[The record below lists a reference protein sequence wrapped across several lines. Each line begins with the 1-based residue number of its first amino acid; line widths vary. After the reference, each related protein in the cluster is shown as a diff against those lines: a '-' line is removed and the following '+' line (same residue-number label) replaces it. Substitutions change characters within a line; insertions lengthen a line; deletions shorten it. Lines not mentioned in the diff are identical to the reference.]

1 MTIVQQIILKK
12 FIDDNVFFGFR
23 PKLSIKDCD
32 DTTLGMPNVII
43 TVSDSDNTVLPIK
56 YKITYTYVN
65 KNIPDTYQLYIYN
78 YDYTRIC
85 L

>member
-12 FIDDNVFFGFR
+12 FLESNRFFNFR
-23 PKLSIKDCD
+23 PKLGIKDCE
-32 DTTLGMPNVII
+32 DTILGMKNVII
-43 TVSDSDNTVLPIK
+43 TVSDCNESTLHIK

-65 KNIPDTYQLYIYN
+65 ENIPDTYQLYIYN
-78 YDYTRIC
+78 YDHTRIC

>member
-1 MTIVQQIILKK
+1 MTKIQQIILKK
-12 FIDDNVFFGFR
+12 FLDTNVFLGFR
-23 PKLSIKDCD
+23 PKLSIKNCN
-32 DTTLGMPNVII
+32 DTTMGMRNVLI

-56 YKITYTYVN
+56 YKITYTYMDE
-65 KNIPDTYQLYIYN
+65 NIPDTYQLYIYN

>member
-12 FIDDNVFFGFR
+12 FLESNRFFNFR
-23 PKLSIKDCD
+23 PKLGIKDCE
-32 DTTLGMPNVII
+32 DTILGMKNVII
-43 TVSDSDNTVLPIK
+43 AVSDSDNTVLPIK

-65 KNIPDTYQLYIYN
+65 ENIPDTYQLYIYN